1 MFYYSYQHIN
11 STIKIIS
18 YKKIK
23 TIFVFELNPQE
34 Q

>member
-1 MFYYSYQHIN
+1 MILYSYQLIH
-11 STIKIIS
+11 SYIKNTS

>member
-1 MFYYSYQHIN
+1 MILYSYQLIH
-11 STIKIIS
+11 SYIKNIS

>member
-1 MFYYSYQHIN
+1 MFLYSYQHIH
-11 STIKIIS
+11 SCIKNIS

-23 TIFVFELNPQE
+23 TIFVFELNPHE